1 MWTPACWIK
10 DDWFRIKSLNPAKF
24 PMQTLIMPIATG
36 NGLCKGFLWVLQREE
51 WGQTV
56 VCHNVQEL
64 ADNVTVGLRVG
75 RKIKGLGNLHNSFL
89 LADMFCSIL
98 FVLLLHEW
106 ARRSCSRSRNM
117 TTNQNLT
124 DWKKLFSW
132 QVMKASLPLLSSTY
146 SPPER
151 SHLLAAA
158 ITAHSTCC
166 SVLIMLNTTRCVACA
181 AYIQGRCVCCSYLFS
196 VFVPDLQS
204 EKKLEK

>member
-1 MWTPACWIK
+1 MWTPACLIK
-10 DDWFRIKSLNPAKF
+10 DDWSRVKSLNPDKSL
-24 PMQTLIMPIATG
+24 MHTLIAPIAAGTG
-36 NGLCKGFLWVLQREE
+36 LYQGCLWVLQCED

-64 ADNVTVGLRVG
+64 ADNVTVGWRVG
-75 RKIKGLGNLHNSFL
+75 RKIQGLSNLHNSLL
-89 LADMFCSIL
+89 LAEVFCSIL
-98 FVLLLHEW
+98 FIVLLHEW
-106 ARRSCSRSRNM
+106 ARRSCSRSCNM
-117 TTNQNLT
+117 TTNQHLN

-151 SHLLAAA
+151 SPLLAAA

-166 SVLIMLNTTRCVACA
+166 SVLIMLNTTCCVASA
-181 AYIQGRCVCCSYLFS
+181 AYIQGRCVCRRYLFG

-204 EKKLEK
+204 EKMLEK